1 LHLSV
6 LTVWLYRVHAYDHQQ
21 ASEESEVTPTPAV
34 EAESTG
40 IYDTMMYVTEEEE
53 ASEELDMA
61 TVAQLVEQGVI
72 EPDTLCWT
80 EGMDEWMPFEDCS
93 HLFIWPE

>member
-1 LHLSV
+1 
-6 LTVWLYRVHAYDHQQ
+6 
-21 ASEESEVTPTPAV
+21 
-34 EAESTG
+34 
-40 IYDTMMYVTEEEE
+40 MYVTEEGE

>member
-1 LHLSV
+1 MHV
-6 LTVWLYRVHAYDHQQ
+6 YDRQQ
-21 ASEESEVTPTPAV
+21 ITPTPAV
-34 EAESTG
+34 ESESTG

-61 TVAQLVEQGVI
+61 AIQKLVEEGVI
-72 EPDTLCWT
+72 EADTLCWT
-80 EGMDEWMPFEDCS
+80 EGMDEWMAFEDCS